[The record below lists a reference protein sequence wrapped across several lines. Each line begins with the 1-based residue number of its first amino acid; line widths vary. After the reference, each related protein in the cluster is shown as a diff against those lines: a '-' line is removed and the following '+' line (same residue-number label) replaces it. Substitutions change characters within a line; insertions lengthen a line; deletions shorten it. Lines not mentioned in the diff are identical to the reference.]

1 MDLLLGEKP
10 SNSCSHALEASE
22 ESPILDDN
30 TIIDEEQQ
38 GKSTHLIMYLYDI
51 LQVNCFFF

>member
-1 MDLLLGEKP
+1 MQ
-10 SNSCSHALEASE
+10 LEASE
-22 ESPILDDN
+22 ESPIFNDN